1 MTARC
6 STAPA
11 LRAKLRAATHDDHQ
25 KLDDAL
31 GRLDLADR
39 HDYGCFLRGQSRARI
54 GVESWLARC
63 CPPEWLPPAQT
74 GLIEAD
80 LAALGCVGSDT
91 PDEDVPAFAHADE
104 GPVAWLG
111 AAWVLAGSSLGNRMM
126 ERELTGRAPEGWPMQ
141 FLRDETMPAFFK
153 ALRPLLAS
161 DEINPGAERTAR
173 AVFAHFSRE
182 ANRQLVAIAA

>member
-6 STAPA
+6 GTAPA

-39 HDYGCFLRGQSRARI
+39 HDYACFLRVQSRARI

-63 CPPEWLPPAQT
+63 CPAEWLPPAQT
-74 GLIEAD
+74 DLIEAD
-80 LAALGCVGSDT
+80 LAALGFSADGL
-91 PDEDVPAFAHADE
+91 DEDAPAFTHGDE

-126 ERELTGRAPEGWPMQ
+126 ERELASRAPAGWPMQ

-182 ANRQLVAIAA
+182 ADRQLVAIAA